1 MIKIALI
8 GIVTVV
14 AAAACKGIKSEY
26 SLYIGLVGCILL
38 AYIGIGK
45 LESMLEVI
53 SRFEGYMAD
62 NAGYITIMLKMLGI
76 AYIAGLASDISKD
89 AGYNAVASQIEMA
102 GKFSILLISTP
113 ILEALLD
120 TVFTMLQA

>member
-26 SLYIGLVGCILL
+26 SLYIGLAGCILL

>member
-53 SRFEGYMAD
+53 SRFEEYMAD

>member
-120 TVFTMLQA
+120 TVFTML